1 MKAARTSSLLAAAT
15 LLAFSGC
22 GAAPT
27 ASVPAASNPAPA
39 SGSDRDP
46 APSAATP
53 SSSPSADRNRVR
65 WNAALRQSGAW
76 YAGPEA
82 RAMVESVIQYQTESG
97 GWPKNTDFS
106 DPPTEEFLEDRRLD
120 HRAATI
126 DNNATTTPLRF
137 LAKRLASAPDDAQAR
152 AAFERGFDY
161 LLAAQYENGGWPQ
174 YYPLQ
179 KGYYTHITYNDN
191 AMVNV
196 LTLLRD
202 AAKGEAPYAFVDA
215 ERRARAAAAVAR
227 GIDCILR
234 TQVKQDGQLTVWC
247 AQHDETTL
255 EPVWARNFEPP
266 SLSGS
271 ESIGIAK
278 FLLEIEA
285 PSPEVIAAVEGAV
298 AWFQRAKITGL
309 RYETFTDAE
318 GKKDRRVVPDPNAEP
333 LWARFYELGT
343 GRPIFIGRDK
353 VIHYDYTEIERE
365 RRAGY
370 AYYNSNAVSLLESN
384 YPRWKKRLER
394 AQAKAAKTASAPAR

>member
-1 MKAARTSSLLAAAT
+1 MNAARTPPLLAAAV
-15 LLAFSGC
+15 LLAFPGC
-22 GAAPT
+22 GTASTDSSPAAVIVTPGPGAAPMP
-27 ASVPAASNPAPA
+27 SVAAKSSAPA
-39 SGSDRDP
+39 QGK
-46 APSAATP
+46 
-53 SSSPSADRNRVR
+53 VR
-65 WNAALRQSGAW
+65 WSAALRQSGAW
-76 YAGPEA
+76 YAGNEA
-82 RAMVESVIQYQTESG
+82 DAMVESVLQYQTEFG

-137 LAKRLASAPDDAQAR
+137 LAKRLASAPDDARAR

-161 LLAAQYENGGWPQ
+161 LLAAQYKNGGWPQ

-202 AAKGEAPYAFVDA
+202 AAQGTAPFGFVDPA
-215 ERRARAAAAVAR
+215 RRALAAAVVAR

-234 TQVKQDGQLTVWC
+234 TQVKEDGKLTVWC

-255 EPVWARNFEPP
+255 EPAWARNFEPP
-266 SLSGS
+266 SLSGR
-271 ESIGIAK
+271 ESLGIAK
-278 FLLEIEA
+278 FLMEVES
-285 PSPEVIAAVEGAV
+285 PSPEIVAAVEGAV

-318 GKKDRRVVPDPNAEP
+318 GKKDRRVVPDPAAGP

-343 GRPIFIGRDK
+343 GRPIFVGRDK
-353 VIHYDYTEIERE
+353 VIHYDFAEIERE

-370 AYYNSNAVSLLESN
+370 AYYNDNAVSLLESN

-394 AQAKAAKTASAPAR
+394 AEAKAAKSPAR

>member
-1 MKAARTSSLLAAAT
+1 MKPVRLVLAAGAVFSV
-15 LLAFSGC
+15 LGCAAFS
-22 GAAPT
+22 AP
-27 ASVPAASNPAPA
+27 
-39 SGSDRDP
+39 
-46 APSAATP
+46 TP
-53 SSSPSADRNRVR
+53 SSVR
-65 WNAALRQSGAW
+65 WPAALRQTAAW
-76 YAGPEA
+76 YRDAEAGA
-82 RAMVESVIQYQTESG
+82 LVDSVLQYQTESG

-106 DPPTEEFLEDRRLD
+106 DPPTEEFLEDQRMD

-137 LAKRLASAPDDAQAR
+137 LAKRLSAAPDDARAR

-161 LLAAQYENGGWPQ
+161 LLAAQYANGGWPQ
-174 YYPLQ
+174 YFPLQ

-202 AAKGEAPYAFVDA
+202 AAKGTAPYGFLDA
-215 ERRARAAAAVAR
+215 GRRARAAAAVAK

-234 TQVKQDGQLTVWC
+234 TQVKEDGRLTVWC

-255 EPVWARNFEPP
+255 APAWARNFEPP
-266 SLSGS
+266 SLSGG
-271 ESIGIAK
+271 ESIGITR
-278 FLLEIEA
+278 FLMEIEN
-285 PSPEVIAAVEGAV
+285 PSPEVVAAVEGAV
-298 AWFQRAKITGL
+298 AWFAKVKITGL

-318 GKKDRRVVPDPNAEP
+318 GKKDRRVVPDPSAEP

-343 GRPIFIGRDK
+343 DRPIFIGRDK
-353 VIHYDYTEIERE
+353 VIRYTFAEIERE

-384 YPRWKKRLER
+384 YPRWKKRLGR
-394 AQAKAAKTASAPAR
+394 GQTVTAKAGDPQAVQSPKSKSPTSGAAHSARR